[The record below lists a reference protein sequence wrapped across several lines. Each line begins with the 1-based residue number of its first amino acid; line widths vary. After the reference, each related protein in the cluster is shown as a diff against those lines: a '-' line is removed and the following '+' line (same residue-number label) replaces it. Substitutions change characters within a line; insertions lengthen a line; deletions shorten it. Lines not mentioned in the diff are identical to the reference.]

1 MNDKVYDILK
11 WVAII
16 VLPALSTLVAGV
28 FPIWGLPY
36 GQEIAQTITAIATF
50 LGAVLMISNAKYL
63 KDVGKTSPMIS
74 TTPAEVKVE
83 NVDDNA

>member
-1 MNDKVYDILK
+1 MNNKTYDILK

-36 GQEIAQTITAIATF
+36 GSEIAQTITAIATF
-50 LGAVLMISNAKYL
+50 LGAVLMVSNARYL
-63 KDVGKTSPMIS
+63 KNSEAS
-74 TTPAEVKVE
+74 TEVKG
-83 NVDDNA
+83 D

>member
-16 VLPALSTLVAGV
+16 VLPALSTLIAGV

-36 GQEIAQTITAIATF
+36 GQEIAQTITAVATF
-50 LGAVLMISNAKYL
+50 LGAVLMISNARYL
-63 KDVGKTSPMIS
+63 KNADKTV
-74 TTPAEVKVE
+74 EVKSE
-83 NVDDNA
+83 NIDD